1 MKRIDKQKEKQYMIL
16 NEWEDEDWETKQSY
30 GELYKKMYGTIEN
43 KR

>member
-16 NEWEDEDWETKQSY
+16 NEWEDEDWESNQDWGKW
-30 GELYKKMYGTIEN
+30 YKKMYAKN